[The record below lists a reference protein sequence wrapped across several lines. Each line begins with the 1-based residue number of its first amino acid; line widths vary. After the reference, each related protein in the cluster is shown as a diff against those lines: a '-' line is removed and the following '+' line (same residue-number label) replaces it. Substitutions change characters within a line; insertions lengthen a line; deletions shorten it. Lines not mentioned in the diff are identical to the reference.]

1 MIKEINIRI
10 AAALGILSQIRE
22 EADGD
27 QEKYDAEVDGIIKL
41 LLENGDT
48 LSAQIWET
56 RKAEVW
62 ENNVIDNLVI

>member
-27 QEKYDAEVDGIIKL
+27 QEKYDAEVEGVIKL
-41 LLENGDT
+41 LLENGDP

-56 RKAEVW
+56 RKSEVW
-62 ENNVIDNLVI
+62 ENKIIDNLVI